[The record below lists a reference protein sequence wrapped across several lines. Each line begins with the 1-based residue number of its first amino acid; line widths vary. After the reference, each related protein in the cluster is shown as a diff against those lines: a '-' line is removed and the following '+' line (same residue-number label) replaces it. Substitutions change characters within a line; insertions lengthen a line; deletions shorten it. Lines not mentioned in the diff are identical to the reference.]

1 MGKGQGR
8 ARQFLETRV
17 SRTDMALRDKPEEGG
32 GGGGKLP
39 YALWASHREGHV
51 SGRQ

>member
-8 ARQFLETRV
+8 AGQFLETRV
-17 SRTDMALRDKPEEGG
+17 SRTDRALKDKPGEGG
-32 GGGGKLP
+32 GEGRKLP
-39 YALWASHREGHV
+39 DSLWAGHREGHV